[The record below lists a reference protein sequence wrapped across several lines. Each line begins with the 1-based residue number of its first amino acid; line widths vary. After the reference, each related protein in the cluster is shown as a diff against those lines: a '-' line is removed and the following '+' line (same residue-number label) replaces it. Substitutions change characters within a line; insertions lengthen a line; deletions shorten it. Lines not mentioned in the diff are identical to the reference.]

1 MLLLTT
7 FLLFAFRA
15 GETAGLNSEA
25 LGQLKH
31 QAGQDTQE
39 SVKQNDHPDTTAAGK
54 KTTSCTTQAA
64 PKTNSTS
71 KSSSKSLPESAS
83 FADVFAMGSAN
94 RIGDEEEG
102 EDLFHAEKNDSS
114 EDGVSRGG
122 KNTINSKNSAQKT
135 KVIDAVLV
143 DDARA
148 LKQKKVDKLGIDP
161 SEPLSKQAV
170 QALRLLVKQGR

>member
-114 EDGVSRGG
+114 EDSGG
-122 KNTINSKNSAQKT
+122 KNSAQKT
-135 KVIDAVLV
+135 KVIDTVLV

-148 LKQKKVDKLGIDP
+148 LNQKKVDKLGIDP
-161 SEPLSKQAV
+161 SKPSSKQAV

>member
-54 KTTSCTTQAA
+54 KTTSCTAQAA

-114 EDGVSRGG
+114 EDSGG
-122 KNTINSKNSAQKT
+122 KNSAQKT
-135 KVIDAVLV
+135 KVIDTVLV

-148 LKQKKVDKLGIDP
+148 LNQKKVDKLGIDP
-161 SEPLSKQAV
+161 SKPSSKQAV